1 MTESIVPAYSRKT
14 ITSLAPLEQEVAS
27 EFANR
32 IRSRLGDRLLDM
44 RIFGSRA
51 RGEAQADSDL
61 DILILLNEAALQ
73 DKNSISDIAT
83 DLLIELNLPF
93 IVAPQVLSQADFDE
107 LKALE
112 RLFPQE
118 IERDG
123 ISI

>member
-1 MTESIVPAYSRKT
+1 MAESIVPASSRKK
-14 ITSLAPLEQEVAS
+14 ISSLAPLEQEVAN

-51 RGEAQADSDL
+51 RGEAQVDSDL
-61 DILILLNEAALQ
+61 DILVLLNEAALQ

-93 IVAPQVLSQADFDE
+93 IVAPRVLSQADFDE

>member
-1 MTESIVPAYSRKT
+1 MAEPIVPACSRKK
-14 ITSLAPLEQEVAS
+14 ISSLAPLEQEVAN

-32 IRSRLGDRLLDM
+32 IRSRLGNRLLDM

-61 DILILLNEAALQ
+61 DILVLLNKATLQ

-83 DLLIELNLPF
+83 DLLIELSLPF
-93 IVAPQVLSQADFDE
+93 LVAPRVLSQADFDE